1 MPMFPKA
8 GKRMQTRRQVQAAID
23 RAESAAVRKSS
34 DGICEIEW
42 AGDRMDF
49 RCNRR
54 AVHVHHELSG
64 RGVRG
69 IGPSALAANKVH
81 VCAEHHDAIHA
92 HRLVRE
98 GRYWKKVA

>member
-1 MPMFPKA
+1 M
-8 GKRMQTRRQVQAAID
+8 RTRRQIQAAID
-23 RAESAAVRKSS
+23 RAESAAVRKRSE
-34 DGICEIEW
+34 GWCEIEW
-42 AGDRMDF
+42 DGRRTPLS
-49 RCNRR
+49 RCWQR

-69 IGPSALAANKVH
+69 IGPSALRDNKVH
-81 VCAEHHDAIHA
+81 VCSFHHNEIHA